1 MLNKKGNY
9 YYLLIVIVAIIF
21 LIGIVGRGPLQIE
34 VANKDVNRDI
44 ALRNCYSLQ
53 TSWLDDS
60 NALFKATVKKESFYL
75 LECRRC
81 PLSDLNIC
89 TKYGPVTP
97 GFEPC
102 TSARRGGAP
111 VYINDQNLCCTKEM
125 AYALVGHSNFE
136 QEAGISLEN
145 VEAKYNEQCNG
156 IVTTILPPEN
166 TEDDVVVILPVPNH
180 GKIED
185 SEGFFNK
192 FFNAIIG
199 FIKSIFGK

>member
-60 NALFKATVKKESFYL
+60 NALFKATGKKESFDL

-81 PLSDLNIC
+81 PLSEYLYEIW
-89 TKYGPVTP
+89 
-97 GFEPC
+97 
-102 TSARRGGAP
+102 TSDTR
-111 VYINDQNLCCTKEM
+111 I
-125 AYALVGHSNFE
+125 
-136 QEAGISLEN
+136 
-145 VEAKYNEQCNG
+145 
-156 IVTTILPPEN
+156 
-166 TEDDVVVILPVPNH
+166 
-180 GKIED
+180 
-185 SEGFFNK
+185 
-192 FFNAIIG
+192 
-199 FIKSIFGK
+199 